1 MIRKTQEHRW
11 ERILRLEPRLSSYE
25 ARSRIEAALAAFVQ
39 AKAFQKKRSLKR
51 PWGFSYHD
59 VAKMRKRVTE
69 LKKEIQ
75 PYLPQQRTNSELYVK
90 VRQCATD
97 FDIVAGYLRE
107 LECGQTELGSIRES
121 FTGKALNEKRGRN
134 REFIHTCLDGL
145 GEREN
150 SITNALTY
158 VVDHPEEF
166 RRLAIPDGPDEQ

>member
-1 MIRKTQEHRW
+1 M
-11 ERILRLEPRLSSYE
+11 
-25 ARSRIEAALAAFVQ
+25 
-39 AKAFQKKRSLKR
+39 
-51 PWGFSYHD
+51 
-59 VAKMRKRVTE
+59 
-69 LKKEIQ
+69 
-75 PYLPQQRTNSELYVK
+75 
-90 VRQCATD
+90 RQCVAD

-107 LECGQTELGSIRES
+107 LESWAKQAQKRSRKREGLLQELVAELGRIRES